1 MFRPKPHPATPP
13 ADHTRALRDPQ
24 FYRPGHLRSL
34 GLQGDLSALAYDPLL
49 GLLAAGTTSGLV
61 HLSGSP
67 AFSCTV
73 PLYPAHAAG
82 TTTAATA
89 QARHAAQAGCKFVAF
104 HPGERLV
111 VVDTQNTIHVWT
123 LAQGGMDDVKGT
135 PRKTACVSL
144 YGDVTYLE
152 QPTVASA
159 HVGVAFRDGNLV
171 WFDLERGVVAPYK

>member
-1 MFRPKPHPATPP
+1 MFKPKPLHTTPTV
-13 ADHTRALRDPQ
+13 DHTLSLRDPQ

-34 GLQGDLSALAYDPLL
+34 GLQGELSALAYDPLL

-73 PLYPAHAAG
+73 PLYPAHVG
-82 TTTAATA
+82 TA
-89 QARHAAQAGCKFVAF
+89 QGRHAAQAGCKFVVF

-123 LAQGGMDDVKGT
+123 LGKGAMDDAKGL

-152 QPTVASA
+152 QPSVVAG
-159 HVGVAFRDGNLV
+159 HVGIAFRDGNVV
-171 WFDLERGVVAPYK
+171 WFDLERAVVAPYK